1 MKIEEPIKNDQKIS
15 RPKREIGKRIPQNGL
30 FYQLGATIGV
40 AFLLATIFTAWT
52 PGQLKQKPVIID
64 NTITVYQPTTTTPI
78 LEASSSPTPQGLPVI
93 GIVAGHWKNDT
104 GAVCPDGLTEVDVN
118 LNIASI
124 VQKKLVDKGYKV
136 DLLSEFD
143 ERLDGYQA
151 IALVSIHA
159 DSCNFINNQATG
171 YKVAA
176 AMATHSQ
183 LEQAARLTSCLRQRY
198 GQATNLPVHSTSVT
212 PDMTRYHAFGEIS
225 DLTPAAIIETGFL
238 NLDRELL
245 TQQPDIV
252 AQGIIN
258 GIMCYI
264 LDESIIPPTSTTNQI
279 TPTII
284 STEQS
289 NEVP

>member
-1 MKIEEPIKNDQKIS
+1 MIEKEPSKLDQ
-15 RPKREIGKRIPQNGL
+15 EIAIPNRKVGKRNARYGL
-30 FYQLGATIGV
+30 FYQISAAIGV
-40 AFLLATIFTAWT
+40 AFLLATIFSAWT
-52 PGQLKQKPVIID
+52 PGQIKQMPLMID
-64 NTITVYQPTTTTPI
+64 NTITVYQPTNTTPI
-78 LEASSSPTPQGLPVI
+78 LEASNSPPHQVPPVI
-93 GIVAGHWKNDT
+93 GIVAGHWQNDT

-124 VQKKLVDKGYKV
+124 VQKKLVDNGYKV

-171 YKVAA
+171 YKVAS

-183 LEQAARLTSCLRQRY
+183 LEEAARLTSCLRQRY

-212 PDMTRYHAFGEIS
+212 LDMTRYHAFGEIS
-225 DLTPAAIIETGFL
+225 DITPAAIIETGFL

-252 AQGIIN
+252 AQGIID

-264 LDESIIPPTSTTNQI
+264 LNESVIPPTSTSNQI
-279 TPTII
+279 TPTTI
-284 STEQS
+284 STVQS
-289 NEVP
+289 DEVP